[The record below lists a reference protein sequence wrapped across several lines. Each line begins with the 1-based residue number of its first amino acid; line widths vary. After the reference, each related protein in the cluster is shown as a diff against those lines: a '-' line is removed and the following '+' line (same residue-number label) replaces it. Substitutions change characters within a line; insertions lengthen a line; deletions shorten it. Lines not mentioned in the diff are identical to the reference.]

1 MSKRCWE
8 QETWAPLYVFACA
21 DLREREGDDFKRK
34 ISDASASSSIN
45 VTSRKL
51 RKCESWIKSFWVG
64 LAGGV
69 LLKEGG
75 KKGSP
80 SSDQMPTNKWSKEKK
95 KGNEAKGEKD

>member
-1 MSKRCWE
+1 M
-8 QETWAPLYVFACA
+8 
-21 DLREREGDDFKRK
+21 
-34 ISDASASSSIN
+34 
-45 VTSRKL
+45 
-51 RKCESWIKSFWVG
+51 G

-95 KGNEAKGEKD
+95 KRKKETKQKERKIKDLIKVRRRLCYAIFSCG

>member
-1 MSKRCWE
+1 M
-8 QETWAPLYVFACA
+8 
-21 DLREREGDDFKRK
+21 
-34 ISDASASSSIN
+34 
-45 VTSRKL
+45 
-51 RKCESWIKSFWVG
+51 G

-95 KGNEAKGEKD
+95 KGKRKRSKRRERLKI